1 LYTFPAD
8 RPASPAN
15 VNFNFLSAIYRLTS
29 YFQTLSFIL
38 VYFWSMEVIMKS
50 FVTYLLTFAEAKH
63 AFGALTLPHA
73 ASSASNAQIMPE
85 KCHLLLVVFV

>member
-1 LYTFPAD
+1 
-8 RPASPAN
+8 
-15 VNFNFLSAIYRLTS
+15 
-29 YFQTLSFIL
+29 
-38 VYFWSMEVIMKS
+38 MEVIMKS
-50 FVTYLLTFAEAKH
+50 FMTYLLTFAEAKH